1 MNSKLAMTSTSITL
15 GGSGL
20 LLIFL
25 PQEIASTLEWSEDSA
40 VLLQL
45 IGATYFGFAMINW
58 MARGTLVGGIYGRP
72 IVIGNLT
79 HFLIGALIMV
89 RLAIAAPSSLLV
101 VVAAVIYVAFALIF
115 GYMMSHHPIKEK
127 NQV

>member
-1 MNSKLAMTSTSITL
+1 MNSKLAMTSASIVL
-15 GGSGL
+15 GAAGL

-25 PQEIASTLEWSEDSA
+25 PQEMASTLEWSEDSA

-45 IGATYFGFAMINW
+45 IGASYFGFAMLNW

-79 HFLIGALIMV
+79 HFLIGASIMV
-89 RLAIAAPSSLLV
+89 RQAIATPSTLV
-101 VVAAVIYVAFALIF
+101 VVAAVIYIAFALIF
-115 GYMMSHHPIKEK
+115 GYMMTHHPIKEK

>member
-1 MNSKLAMTSTSITL
+1 MNSKLAMTSASIVL
-15 GGSGL
+15 GASGL

-25 PQEIASTLEWSEDSA
+25 PQEMASTLEWSDDSA

-45 IGATYFGFAMINW
+45 IGATYFGFAMLNW

-79 HFLIGALIMV
+79 HFVIGASIM
-89 RLAIAAPSSLLV
+89 IKQSISNPSIVVL
-101 VVAAVIYVAFALIF
+101 VVAAVVHIAFALIF
-115 GYMMSHHPIKEK
+115 GYMMTHHPIKEK
-127 NQV
+127 NHV

>member
-1 MNSKLAMTSTSITL
+1 MNSKLAMTSASIVL
-15 GGSGL
+15 GASGL

-25 PQEIASTLEWSEDSA
+25 PQEMASTLEWSDDSA

-45 IGATYFGFAMINW
+45 IGATYFGFAMLNW

-79 HFLIGALIMV
+79 HFVIGASIMIKQ
-89 RLAIAAPSSLLV
+89 AISNPSIVVL
-101 VVAAVIYVAFALIF
+101 VVAAVVYIAFALIF
-115 GYMMSHHPIKEK
+115 GYMMTHHPIKEK

>member
-1 MNSKLAMTSTSITL
+1 MHSKIAMTSASIVL
-15 GGSGL
+15 GATGL

-25 PQEIASTLEWSEDSA
+25 PQEIASTVEWSEDSA

-45 IGATYFGFAMINW
+45 IGATYFGFAMTNW

-79 HFLIGALIMV
+79 HFLIGASIMV
-89 RLAIAAPSSLLV
+89 RLAIAAPSSFLV